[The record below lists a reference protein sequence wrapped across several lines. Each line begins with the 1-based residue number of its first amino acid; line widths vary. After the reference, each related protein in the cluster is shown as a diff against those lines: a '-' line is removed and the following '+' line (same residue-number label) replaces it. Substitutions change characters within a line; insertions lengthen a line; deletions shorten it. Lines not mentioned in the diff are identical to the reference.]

1 MSFKLFLFMETNML
15 KYSRGNDVK
24 LNHEEQN
31 TFLRGF
37 YVVSCNLWWEYA
49 HCDLFNESVS
59 SALSRISLKWSIF
72 LTSATIIIAFFFIPW
87 LDVFQNSN

>member
-1 MSFKLFLFMETNML
+1 ML

-37 YVVSCNLWWEYA
+37 YVVSCNL
-49 HCDLFNESVS
+49 
-59 SALSRISLKWSIF
+59 
-72 LTSATIIIAFFFIPW
+72 
-87 LDVFQNSN
+87 